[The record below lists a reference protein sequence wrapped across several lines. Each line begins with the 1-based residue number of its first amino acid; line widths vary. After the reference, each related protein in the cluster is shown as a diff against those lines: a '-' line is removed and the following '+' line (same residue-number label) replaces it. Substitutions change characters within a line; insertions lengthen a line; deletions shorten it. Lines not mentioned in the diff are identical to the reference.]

1 MSLAVLYSCALM
13 GMSAPRVCVEVH
25 LSAGLPNM
33 TIVGLPDAGVRE
45 SRERVRSAIDTSGYE
60 FSPGRFTVNLSPT
73 ALPKESGRFDLP
85 IALGVLLATG
95 QVRISAERLASLEH
109 TFFIGELSLTGVLIP
124 VQAPLIIGLSIYR
137 QYPDAVLVMPYE
149 DAQVAARIEGLKV
162 IGVRTLQDAVSFL
175 RDEQSVQAMSTQNF
189 SADSQLVDTRNA
201 GRTQQTGKKPQIEQN
216 PQAGQIQQVGNSPI
230 CSHQD
235 AESLCLSDIRGQVEA
250 CNILEVVASGGHGLL
265 LSGSPGV
272 GKSMLANRLPTLLPK
287 LSTQHALEVMALQS
301 ISRQNLSHTDLPF
314 SQAVPFRA
322 PHHSASMVALVGG
335 GPNASP
341 GEISMA
347 HHGVLFLDELP
358 EFDRRALEALREPLE
373 RGEIVVTRAKR
384 SQVYP
389 ARFQLIAAHNP
400 CPCGYLGHPDKP
412 CVCTPDAIHRYQN
425 KLSGPLLDRI
435 DVHWHV
441 RPVEKDWIRQ
451 APAESSA
458 QVRARVIACR
468 ERQYARQ
475 GCLNAHLSESQISE
489 YCVLAPAIQQLL
501 ENSIARFAWSARVTH
516 RVLKVAR
523 TIADMHEHEQ
533 ITEQDFL
540 QAVACRPER

>member
-45 SRERVRSAIDTSGYE
+45 SRERVRAAIDSSGYE

-95 QVRISAERLASLEH
+95 QASLNSERLASLEQ
-109 TFFIGELSLTGVLIP
+109 TYFIGELSLTGVVIP

-137 QYPDAVLVMPYE
+137 QDSQATLVMPYE
-149 DAQVAARIEGLKV
+149 DAQIAARIEGLKV
-162 IGVRTLQDAVSFL
+162 IGVRSLQEAVDFL
-175 RDEQSVQAMSTQNF
+175 HNEQAIQPLESVIDPHTSAMNETSINTQTP
-189 SADSQLVDTRNA
+189 DSRKTDPV
-201 GRTQQTGKKPQIEQN
+201 GKSECLLPVQHEQ
-216 PQAGQIQQVGNSPI
+216 G
-230 CSHQD
+230 
-235 AESLCLSDIRGQVEA
+235 LCLSDIRGQAEA
-250 CNILEVVASGGHGLL
+250 CRFLEVVASGGHGLL

-272 GKSMLANRLPTLLPK
+272 GKSMLAHRLPTLLPS
-287 LSTQHALEVMALQS
+287 LATQQALEVMALQS
-301 ISRQNLSHTDLPF
+301 LSRQNLRGAGIPF
-314 SQAVPFRA
+314 SRTVPFRA
-322 PHHSASMVALVGG
+322 PHHSASMVSLVRG

-341 GEISMA
+341 GEISLA
-347 HHGVLFLDELP
+347 HHGVLFLDELT

-373 RGEIVVTRAKR
+373 KGEIAITRAKR

-389 ARFQLIAAHNP
+389 ARFQFIAAYNP
-400 CPCGYLGHPDKP
+400 CPCGYHGHPAKP
-412 CVCTPDAIHRYQN
+412 CRCTPDTIRRYQN

-441 RPVEKDWIRQ
+441 APVGKDWMQQ
-451 APAESSA
+451 AQAETSA
-458 QVRARVIACR
+458 VVRERVRLCR
-468 ERQYARQ
+468 ERQMQRQ
-475 GCLNAHLSESQISE
+475 GCLNANLNELQTAHFCTLSVAGQN
-489 YCVLAPAIQQLL
+489 LLQQAI
-501 ENSIARFAWSARVTH
+501 AKFAWSARVSH

-523 TIADMHEHEQ
+523 TIADMQGNALIELV
-533 ITEQDFL
+533 DL
-540 QAVACRPER
+540 AQAIRCRPER